1 MNYKLLNMGTYIGP
15 IKRENQYYINHFK
28 KRNKDIG
35 HLFKDVLG
43 RNTIRLTDNK
53 NSLTM
58 AIEAVDRAL
67 KKNHLLGK
75 DLDIILFGTSLP
87 EYLCPTCSLLLH
99 YYIRGKEE
107 CICLDVNMNC
117 AGMVATMEIAKNMLD
132 SNSGYKRAL
141 IIGSDN
147 MNAMSSSESE
157 YCYGVFGDAACALI
171 IEKTEENSN
180 IIDFNCKTDSR
191 NWKNMTFP
199 SNGISGIL
207 RKDIVSKKEM
217 LLRYV
222 PPRENIFV
230 GMAVEQINSILEKND
245 LLINDISL
253 LCLSQYTLKL
263 NEDIERLVGLDP
275 AKSIFVG
282 DKYGYTATTS
292 PFLVLREALREHKI
306 KRGDYVV
313 FWTIGTGAQGV
324 CSLIRY

>member
-1 MNYKLLNMGTYIGP
+1 MNYKLLHMGTYIGP
-15 IKRENQYYINHFK
+15 IRRENQYYINHFK
-28 KRNKDIG
+28 KRNKDIK
-35 HLFKDVLG
+35 HLFTDILG

-67 KKNHLLGK
+67 KKNQLLGK
-75 DLDIILFGTSLP
+75 DLDIIIFGTSLP

-107 CICLDVNMNC
+107 CLCMDVNMNC
-117 AGMVATMEIAKNMLD
+117 AGMVGSLELAKNLLD
-132 SNSGYKRAL
+132 CHENYKRAL

-147 MNAMSSSESE
+147 MNAMSSKESE
-157 YCYGVFGDAACALI
+157 FCYGVFGDAACALI
-171 IEKTEENSN
+171 VEKTEETSC
-180 IIDFNCKTDSR
+180 IIDFNAKTDSR
-191 NWKNMTFP
+191 NWRNMTFP
-199 SNGISGIL
+199 SNGISGML
-207 RKDIVSKKEM
+207 RSDTVTKKDM

-230 GMAVEQINSILEKND
+230 GMAVEQINSILEQNK
-245 LLINDISL
+245 LTINDISA

-263 NEDIERLVGLDP
+263 NEEIERQVGLDP
-275 AKSIFVG
+275 ARSIFVG

-292 PFLVLREALREHKI
+292 PFLAFRVALRNRMV
-306 KRGDYVV
+306 KRGGYVV